1 MATRKLDTET
11 LLTFY
16 EKGIHIP
23 SRTLSLI
30 GEINRESAENVIKG
44 LHILSNINSDPITII
59 LNSEGGEVNQGLAIM
74 DMVRRQLAHITMD
87 VYGEACSMAAII
99 LQSADTR
106 RMAPTSRL
114 MVHVGSE
121 SYDDHASI
129 VKRWAKYN
137 AKEDRICAD
146 KLLERIRE
154 KHPDFS
160 RSRLSKMLEIYT
172 ILTAEETVDI
182 GLADEVIVK

>member
-1 MATRKLDTET
+1 MATRKIDTET
-11 LLTFY
+11 TMMFY
-16 EKGIHIP
+16 ERGIHIP

-30 GEINRESAENVIKG
+30 GDITRDSAENIIKG
-44 LHILSNINSDPITII
+44 IHLLTGISADPITII

-74 DMVRRQLAHITMD
+74 DMMQRQSVHITVE
-87 VYGEACSMAAII
+87 VYGEACSMAAVI
-99 LQSADTR
+99 LQAADTR

-129 VKRWAKYN
+129 VKRWVKYN
-137 AKEDRICAD
+137 AKEDKICSD
-146 KLLERIRE
+146 KLLDRIRE

-160 RSRLSKMLEIYT
+160 RNKLNKLLEFDT
-172 ILTAEETVDI
+172 ILNAEETVEL
-182 GLADEVIVK
+182 GLADEVIST

>member
-1 MATRKLDTET
+1 MRKNDTET
-11 LLTFY
+11 ILTFY
-16 EKGIHIP
+16 EKGIHVP

-30 GEINRESAENVIKG
+30 GEITQDSAEDIIKG
-44 LHILSNINSDPITII
+44 LHILGNLNSDPITII
-59 LNSEGGEVNQGLAIM
+59 LNSEGGDVNQGLAIM
-74 DMVRRQLAHITMD
+74 DMIRRQSAHITID
-87 VYGEACSMAAII
+87 VYGEACSMASII
-99 LQSADTR
+99 LQAADTR

-137 AKEDRICAD
+137 AKEDKICSD

-160 RSRLSKMLEIYT
+160 RGRLNKMLEFDT
-172 ILTAEETVDI
+172 ILTAEETVEL
-182 GLADEVIVK
+182 GLADEVILP